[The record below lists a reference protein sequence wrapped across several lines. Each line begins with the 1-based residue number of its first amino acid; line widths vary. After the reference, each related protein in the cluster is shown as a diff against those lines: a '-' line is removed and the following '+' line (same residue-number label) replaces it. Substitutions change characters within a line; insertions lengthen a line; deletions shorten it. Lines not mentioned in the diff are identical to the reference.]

1 MDKRNIISINDL
13 FNEIEDYEK
22 KYSIMFSSELLKA
35 RKDRNITQK
44 ELSELS
50 GIPQKT
56 ISRIESGKD
65 LPNVNTIIKLVTSL
79 RKEIQFNIF

>member
-1 MDKRNIISINDL
+1 
-13 FNEIEDYEK
+13 
-22 KYSIMFSSELLKA
+22 MFSSELLKA